1 MRAVRASKTKFS
13 LDILLLPCCALKG
26 VINKGDLE
34 DILTTDDVEEAFK
47 HITEHPLLLKPDAED
62 KK

>member
-1 MRAVRASKTKFS
+1 
-13 LDILLLPCCALKG
+13 
-26 VINKGDLE
+26 VINIGDLE

-47 HITEHPLLLKPDAED
+47 HIVEHPLLLKPDAEG